1 MVETYYRESDKMMS
15 SDTSDKVC
23 QDLQNVLTLMFLLV
37 TSSHCPIIFSVSHFV
52 DTYNIAKRSEEKC
65 PNYQ

>member
-15 SDTSDKVC
+15 SETSDKVC

-37 TSSHCPIIFSVSHFV
+37 TSSHCPIIFSVNHFV
-52 DTYNIAKRSEEKC
+52 DTYNIAKRSKEKC